1 MELEKKL
8 RGKITILLVLAFA
21 LYIVFNQWNNVMGM
35 LSSVYELF
43 FPFILGGCI
52 AFIIN
57 IPVTFISKK
66 LLKLKRR
73 GPGKVIR
80 KYNRAISIVLSC
92 FLILGVLASISSIII
107 PNIIDT
113 VKILPTA
120 FDSSTIAFQNWLDSN
135 TWLSNNVTNLV
146 NNMGID
152 WENIFNTVKSTAF
165 NSASTA
171 VLSTLQAATTFASAT
186 VEFILAFIFAIYILA
201 QKERLG
207 IQFKKLL
214 YAFMK
219 KENVDSILEVL
230 NLTSE
235 TFSNF
240 ITGQCTVSAILAM
253 LFFITLMLFQLPYA
267 LVISIVIGFFSIIP
281 VLGSAIGCALGTFLL
296 LMVSPIKAGIFL
308 FIFVAIKQLEDN
320 LIYPKV
326 VGSSIGLPSIWVL
339 FAITL
344 GGKTF
349 GVPGMIIF
357 IPLCSVAYVLLR
369 KEVNIRLEKKA
380 LKIE

>member
-8 RGKITILLVLAFA
+8 RGKITVLLVLAFA
-21 LYIVFNQWNNVMGM
+21 LYIVFNHWDNVMGM
-35 LSSVYELF
+35 LSSVYGLF

-66 LLKLKRR
+66 LLKLKRK
-73 GPGKVIR
+73 GPGKVII
-80 KYNRAISIVLSC
+80 KYSRAISIVLSC

-113 VKILPTA
+113 AKILPAA

-135 TWLSNNVTNLV
+135 TWLSNNVMNLV

-152 WENIFNTVKSTAF
+152 WNHIFNTVKSTAF
-165 NSASTA
+165 NSASIA

-201 QKERLG
+201 QKEKLG

-219 KENVDSILEVL
+219 KENVDSILDVL
-230 NLTSE
+230 NLTSD

-240 ITGQCTVSAILAM
+240 ITGQCTVSAILGVM
-253 LFFITLMLFQLPYA
+253 FFIALMLFKLPYA
-267 LVISIVIGFFSIIP
+267 LVISILIGFFSIIP
-281 VLGSAIGCALGTFLL
+281 VLGSAIGCILGAFLI

-308 FIFVAIKQLEDN
+308 FIFIAIKQLEDN

-326 VGSSIGLPSIWVL
+326 VGNSIGLPSIWVL

-369 KEVNIRLEKKA
+369 KEVNLRLEKKA

>member
-1 MELEKKL
+1 MDLEKKL

-21 LYIVFNQWNNVMGM
+21 LYIVFNHWGNVMGM

-66 LLKLKRR
+66 LLKLKRK
-73 GPGKVIR
+73 GHGKVII
-80 KYNRAISIVLSC
+80 KYSRAISIVLSC
-92 FLILGVLASISSIII
+92 FLILGVLAAISSIII

-113 VKILPTA
+113 VKILPAA

-135 TWLSNNVTNLV
+135 TWLANNVMNLV

-152 WENIFNTVKSTAF
+152 WNHIFNTIKSTAF
-165 NSASTA
+165 NGATS
-171 VLSTLQAATTFASAT
+171 VLISTLGAATTFASAT

-201 QKERLG
+201 QKEKLG

-240 ITGQCTVSAILAM
+240 ITGQCTVSAILGV
-253 LFFITLMLFQLPYA
+253 LFFVALMLFKLPYA
-267 LVISIVIGFFSIIP
+267 LVVSILIGSFSIIP
-281 VLGSAIGCALGTFLL
+281 VLGSAIGCILGAFLI

-308 FIFVAIKQLEDN
+308 FIFIAIKQLEDN

-326 VGSSIGLPSIWVL
+326 VGNSIGLPSIWVL

-380 LKIE
+380 LKIN